1 MLLPRA
7 VSFGVIRAC
16 AVSLSLVGFIGVPA
30 SAQILP
36 DTTLGVEQSQV
47 NPNAVIRNQPGSLI
61 EGGALRGQN
70 IFHSFSD
77 FNVAAGS
84 RVFFANPI
92 GVDNILSRVTGGQP
106 SNIFGTLGVV
116 GNANLFLMNPRGIL
130 FGPGARLDIAGS
142 FTATTADK
150 LVLGSGVVFDAID
163 PQIPNLLNIAV
174 RPGLQYG
181 TNYRGPIVSSA
192 SLTVGGSLELAA
204 QNLTLQ
210 GQLQA
215 GKDLKLQASEQIQIR
230 DTVTTPFL
238 AKSAG
243 SLTIQGDRG
252 IDILAL
258 SHANHTPFVSSGALS
273 LISDGTISGDAQFS
287 SGGSFQIRS
296 QSGKLANFISLYD
309 PIIRST
315 GDVDIAATYIGASL
329 LVESSGSVRFQGDV
343 RIDSPDLTQSI
354 NDPNPDIATLARVP
368 ALIVRSNQ
376 TQLSGPLTG
385 VSNGNNL
392 PLGITLG
399 GTVAASG
406 GVVTLAAGAGNITT
420 NNIDVAPFDLTA
432 NPTLVGGDISITAPG
447 NITIAPGATLRS
459 SGFVGGSIKLESGG
473 TISLS
478 GLGPDVA
485 GGIESISVGSSSGQK
500 GGDINLKAPSIRLDN
515 VGNISVDAGPAAQ
528 GDGGNINIQTQSLQL
543 TDGSEIL
550 ARTFGSG
557 NAGNVT
563 VTALDASALSTISL
577 DGYAPFLGLDTDGNP
592 RGAYSTGLFAST
604 ESLPNELEATGNG
617 GIIAIDGF
625 STVNVNN
632 GAVISARS
640 KSQGNAQGIIINVDN
655 LNITGGGQII
665 APAYETGAAGDILIN
680 VNKKLVI
687 SGQDPNYYTRFG
699 QVKRALNDTDENSR
713 RTRLTVDP
721 VRRNSAIVTSDL
733 FGQGKAGNI
742 GIRAAEIAMSDV
754 GIIEAG
760 TGGANPGGNILLQ
773 TQNLSLTSGA
783 EILTQTFGSGRSGSI
798 LVEPLEPTL
807 RDSAVVTISGV
818 APFTGLLDTDGDGRL
833 DSPDGGFSSG
843 LFITSEGSAT
853 GDGNTITI
861 DMGSL
866 KIADGAVISAR
877 SRSAGNGGDMK
888 VNVNSL
894 DITGGGQIL
903 SVAYGQGSAGNI
915 NVTASGNVNVSGFDS
930 TFGNR
935 FGAIQQAFIEAGST
949 QTSATEAASFTI
961 DPFVDPNNFNPENPQ
976 GAESFS
982 GLQATIAPKGGKSGA
997 TAGNIIVEAG
1007 SISVRDKAEIATS
1020 TFGQG
1025 DPGSIFLQATGDV
1038 TLSNQATIFSR
1049 IGKNAVGGSR
1059 SRQVGG
1065 GVFSFLTGSDA
1076 DIGGAIVIFAQNVDL
1091 SQSSVIS
1098 STTQGQGNAGAIL
1111 VVAKDRL
1118 FIQDDS
1124 GLFSR
1129 VAKNSTFTSGD
1140 ILLLANLLFLSNGSE
1155 VNVDSLGSGQA
1166 GNIVVGSKFIV
1177 LDKESLISSS
1187 TVSGDGGNII
1197 LFSEH
1202 LVGVSRGSD
1211 ISTNS
1216 FSLDKSKSGGAIQV
1230 SYGSQD
1236 NTLFVYG
1243 FPFRDSNILAKGFGA
1258 SGGNIKISA
1267 DAIRNLA
1274 NRPDNFLT
1282 DDISTE
1288 SFAGVSGS
1296 TQVSTLNLNP
1306 ESGLQPLPDRF
1317 RDPRL
1322 GEGCDPRTR
1331 KEDNV
1336 FRQVDRGVAIRDPAQ
1351 QLDRNSTI
1359 AAAPK
1364 KPATS
1369 LRTKPREIIQAI
1381 DWTQSKDG
1389 KLQFVAAQVQGDLPN
1404 RSGSLC
1410 PPL

>member
-16 AVSLSLVGFIGVPA
+16 AVSLGLVGFVGIPA
-30 SAQILP
+30 IAQILP
-36 DTTLGVEQSQV
+36 DATLGVERSQV
-47 NPNAVIRNQPGSLI
+47 NPNAVIRNQPGTLI

-70 IFHSFSD
+70 LFQSFSD
-77 FNVAAGS
+77 FNVAEGS

-92 GVDNILSRVTGGQP
+92 GVDNILTRVTGGKP

-130 FGPGARLDIAGS
+130 FGPGARLDISGS
-142 FTATTADK
+142 FTATTAEK

-163 PQIPNLLNIAV
+163 PQIPDLLTIAV

-192 SLTVGGSLELAA
+192 SLAVGGNLELAA

-215 GKDLKLQASEQIQIR
+215 GQDLRLQASEQIQIR
-230 DTVTTPFL
+230 DTVATPFL

-258 SHANHTPFVSSGALS
+258 SHPNHTPFVSGGALS

-287 SGGSFQIRS
+287 SGGRFQIRS
-296 QSGKLANFISLYD
+296 QSGKLANFVSLYD
-309 PIIRST
+309 PVIRST
-315 GDVDIAATYIGASL
+315 GDVDIAATYTGASL
-329 LVESSGSVRFQGDV
+329 LVESLGSVRFQGDV
-343 RIDSPDLTQSI
+343 RIDGPDVTQSI
-354 NDPNPDIATLARVP
+354 NDANPDIATLARVP

-376 TQLSGPLTG
+376 SQLSGAATG
-385 VSNGNNL
+385 ISTGSNL
-392 PLGITLG
+392 PTGITLG

-420 NNIDVAPFDLTA
+420 NNIDVAPFDPTA

-473 TISLS
+473 TIFLR
-478 GLGPDVA
+478 GLGPDVVA
-485 GGIESISVGSSSGQK
+485 GGIESLSVGSSSGQK
-500 GGDINLKAPSIRLDN
+500 GGNINLRAPSIRLDN
-515 VGNISVDAGPAAQ
+515 VGNISVDVGPVAQ

-550 ARTFGSG
+550 ARTFGGG
-557 NAGNVT
+557 NAGNVAI
-563 VTALDASALSTISL
+563 TALDSSTLSTISL
-577 DGYAPFLGLDTDGNP
+577 DGYAQFLGLDADGNP
-592 RGAYSTGLFAST
+592 RGAYSTGIFAST
-604 ESLPNELEATGNG
+604 ESLPNAPEATGNG

-625 STVNVNN
+625 SSVNVSN

-655 LNITGGGQII
+655 LNITGGGQIL
-665 APAYETGAAGDILIN
+665 APAYKTGAAGDILIN

-687 SGQDPNYYTRFG
+687 SGQDPYYISRFG
-699 QVKRALNDTDENSR
+699 QVKRALNDTTEGFE
-713 RTRLTVDP
+713 TTLLTIDP
-721 VRRNSAIVTSDL
+721 VGRNSAIITSDL
-733 FGQGKAGNI
+733 FGKGKAGNI
-742 GIRAAEIAMSDV
+742 GIRAAEIAMSEV
-754 GIIEAG
+754 GKIEASTNG
-760 TGGANPGGNILLQ
+760 DKPGGNILLQ

-783 EILTQTFGSGRSGSI
+783 EILTQTFGDGPSGSI
-798 LVEPLEPTL
+798 LVQPLEANL

-818 APFTGLLDTDGDGRL
+818 APFTGLLDQDGDGL
-833 DSPDGGFSSG
+833 PDSPDGGFSSG
-843 LFITSEGSAT
+843 LFITTEGVKEGVGSNIT
-853 GDGNTITI
+853 VNT
-861 DMGSL
+861 GSL

-877 SRSAGNGGDMK
+877 SRSAGKGGD
-888 VNVNSL
+888 VEVDVNSL

-903 SVAYGQGSAGNI
+903 TVAYGQGSAGNI
-915 NVTASGNVNVSGFDS
+915 NVKATGNVNASGFDL
-930 TFGNR
+930 TFGDR
-935 FGAIQQAFIEAGST
+935 FRAIQQAFLDAGST
-949 QTSATEAASFTI
+949 QAQATEIASFTI
-961 DPFVDPNNFNPENPQ
+961 DPFVDPSKFNPANAQ
-976 GAESFS
+976 GAESLS
-982 GLQATIAPKGGKSGA
+982 GLQATIAPKGGQSGA
-997 TAGNIIVEAG
+997 KAGNIFVEAG
-1007 SISVRDKAEIATS
+1007 SISVSNKAQIATS

-1025 DPGSIFLQATGDV
+1025 DPGSVFLQATGDI
-1038 TLSNQATIFSR
+1038 TLSNRATVLSR
-1049 IGKNAVGGSR
+1049 IGPNAVGDS
-1059 SRQVGG
+1059 QQIGG
-1065 GVFSFLTGSDA
+1065 GVFSFLTGSEA
-1076 DIGGAIVIFAQNVDL
+1076 EISGAVILSAENVEL
-1091 SQSSVIS
+1091 SQSSLIS
-1098 STTQGQGNAGAIL
+1098 STTQGQGNAGAVL
-1111 VVAKDRL
+1111 VRAKNRL

-1129 VAKNSTFTSGD
+1129 VAEDNPFTSGD
-1140 ILLLANLLFLSNGSE
+1140 ILLIANLLFVSNGSQI
-1155 VNVDSLGSGQA
+1155 NVDSLGSGKA
-1166 GNIVVGSKFIV
+1166 GNILVGSKFIV
-1177 LDKESLISSS
+1177 LDKRSSISSD
-1187 TVSGDGGNII
+1187 VKSGSGGNIF
-1197 LFSEH
+1197 LFSEK
-1202 LVGVSRGSD
+1202 LLGVSRNSN
-1211 ISTNS
+1211 ISTTS
-1216 FSLDKSKSGGAIQV
+1216 FSLDSSQSGGEIRISGLQN
-1230 SYGSQD
+1230 

-1243 FPFRDSNILAKGFGA
+1243 FPLKNSDIFAAGFGA
-1258 SGGNIKISA
+1258 SGGTINISA

-1274 NRPDNFLT
+1274 NRSLSFQT

-1306 ESGLQPLPDRF
+1306 ESGLQPLSDRF

-1336 FRQVDRGVAIRDPAQ
+1336 FRQVDRGVAIADPNQ
-1351 QLDRNSTI
+1351 RLDRNSTI

-1369 LRTKPREIIQAI
+1369 SKPKEIIQAI
-1381 DWTQSKDG
+1381 DWKQSKDG
-1389 KLQFVAAQVQGDLPN
+1389 KLQFVAAQVPGDLPN